1 MKRII
6 AFTIVALTIGFTSCF
21 YFGTCFEGTGMV
33 TTETRTVSDF
43 TSVNNSGSFEVYVT
57 QADSFSVK
65 VTAQSDLI
73 PIIETSVS
81 GSTLIIKTANNVCYR
96 TSIPVIVDITMPE
109 IEQLTLSGSGLLS
122 TPQVSAGNLEVSL
135 SGSGRLYVDTVR
147 CDELLVV
154 HSASGKI
161 YSEVIEAPD
170 AAFYLSGSGILDAGL
185 VESIDF
191 SVQHS
196 ASGTVHVDELT
207 AEKVTCNLSGSGR
220 IELTGYG
227 IEGQYVNSAS
237 GRIDALDLETGTCS
251 ATTSGS
257 GSILLYATDFLEA
270 NVLGSGSI
278 LYTGNP
284 EITYYRAG
292 TGELRRY

>member
-1 MKRII
+1 
-6 AFTIVALTIGFTSCF
+6 
-21 YFGTCFEGTGMV
+21 MV

-81 GSTLIIKTANNVCYR
+81 GSTLIIKTADNLCFR
-96 TSIPVIVDITMPE
+96 TSIPVIVDVTMPE

-122 TPQVSAGNLEVSL
+122 TPTATSERLEVSL
-135 SGSGRLYVDTVR
+135 SGSGRLYVDTIL

-161 YSEVIEAPD
+161 FSEVIEAPD
-170 AAFYLSGSGILDAGL
+170 AAFYLSGSGTLDAGL
-185 VESIDF
+185 VVANDF

-207 AEKVTCNLSGSGR
+207 TEKVTCNLSGSGR

-227 IEGQYVNSAS
+227 IEGHYVDGGS
-237 GRIDALDLETGTCS
+237 GRIDALDLEVGTCS